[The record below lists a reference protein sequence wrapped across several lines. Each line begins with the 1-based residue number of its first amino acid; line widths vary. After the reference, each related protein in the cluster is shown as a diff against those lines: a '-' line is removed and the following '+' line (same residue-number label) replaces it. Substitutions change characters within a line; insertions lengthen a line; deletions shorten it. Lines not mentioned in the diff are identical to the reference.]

1 MYCFRVLDKHT
12 KLFFSGVVTAF
23 VISIFE
29 ALADHSHPDNPLI
42 FFIFSVSFAGYIV
55 KFSYFILLI
64 IILPFVAIPKL
75 KKKLGSK
82 STSVYVF
89 AAGITLWGA
98 IEGMAALLS
107 R

>member
-1 MYCFRVLDKHT
+1 MLDKHT
-12 KLFFSGVVTAF
+12 KLFFAGIITAF
-23 VISIFE
+23 IISILE
-29 ALADHSHPDNPLI
+29 ALADHSHPENPLI

-55 KFSYFILLI
+55 KFSYFVILI

-75 KKKLGSK
+75 KKKLGPK

-98 IEGMAALLS
+98 IEGIAFLLS